1 MVLDRGNSVR
11 SLRRVSWP
19 WELLVGGVGGVM
31 ALLLG
36 YSIICLVEVFYFFIV
51 RWTEQCIDPT
61 LDDDRRRAQQEA
73 KESEQ
78 EDPDA
83 NVLWRTASD
92 TDLVAAGNSVVRWD
106 SPILKKRQGEPPPKS
121 ANGVG
126 GSSRPGTAASSATAK
141 PASARSAKSRA
152 GTAKNAPSSRVGSK
166 ASLRQVSNFGLTNT
180 LRKNIKNLF

>member
-1 MVLDRGNSVR
+1 
-11 SLRRVSWP
+11 
-19 WELLVGGVGGVM
+19 M

-61 LDDDRRRAQQEA
+61 LDDDRRREKQQEV
-73 KESEQ
+73 KEGEQ
-78 EDPDA
+78 EEDPDA

-126 GSSRPGTAASSATAK
+126 GSRPGTAASSATTAK
-141 PASARSAKSRA
+141 PASARSTKSRA
-152 GTAKNAPSSRVGSK
+152 GAAKNAPNSRVGSK
-166 ASLRQVSNFGLTNT
+166 ASLRQVD
-180 LRKNIKNLF
+180 

>member
-1 MVLDRGNSVR
+1 MVLDRVNSAR

-61 LDDDRRRAQQEA
+61 LDDDRRGAQQEV
-73 KESEQ
+73 KESKQE

-126 GSSRPGTAASSATAK
+126 GSRPGTAASSATTAK
-141 PASARSAKSRA
+141 PASARSTKSRA
-152 GTAKNAPSSRVGSK
+152 GAAKNAPNSRVGSK
-166 ASLRQVSNFGLTNT
+166 ASLRQVD
-180 LRKNIKNLF
+180 